1 MSIRDISSGA
11 LWRCI
16 ILFSIL
22 FIVLSYNLLDD
33 RYSHFARWY
42 FFDIGQ
48 GDATLFET
56 GEGSFFLFDAGPDRT
71 IAKRLDRFLP
81 SLHKSVDLIFISH
94 PQKDHFNGIF
104 SLFTSYRIGAIVYN
118 GAVVDSDGWNN
129 VVHEANRLH
138 IPLIPVMS
146 GDSIRHGG
154 TVISI
159 LNPTFSTL
167 QSAESNDTGLVA
179 LAEQGDFSVLLTAD
193 IGSDVE
199 RLLRV
204 FYFVRREHVAEIK
217 SIFTNKSVLFS
228 GLFAG
233 LTIDSSIH
241 TIFFILFTIK
251 IFFLIYILDLYLNFY
266 KKNIIDLQNFIRKI
280 FSKIIENIYIIFLSL
295 LVNISFLINTILGKN
310 EIAKFTEKAISSL
323 DLNAFQTIGG
333 NIFEKIFNVLSLTG
347 FWGRE
352 QFRFIDITDN
362 PLWFLGFLPFV
373 FLIIFGIYKMYFA
386 NFKLFLISILFIV
399 FVPILAVA
407 TSIESLDFMYKYIP
421 FYTGLREP
429 HKWTMLL
436 IPIYLIAMFFGLR
449 NTSHL
454 ENKNSV
460 IIFFILLLFI
470 FQYKFLFGFWGQMRA
485 VEYPSSWYKIEE
497 IIKKENLEKY
507 STECAGE
514 NLFLPWH
521 LYMSFKFAGNV
532 IANPATYFFSCP
544 IVSGTNMEFGGIFDN
559 NKNDTSTKYGFW
571 LFEDNKNLPPNE
583 TNFII
588 VSKDVDFE
596 RYNWLRERGFIQ
608 NIFEDDNLILYKVK
622 N

>member
-199 RLLRV
+199 RLL
-204 FYFVRREHVAEIK
+204 VADIPMPVD
-217 SIFTNKSVLFS
+217 VLKVAHHGSRFS
-228 GLFAG
+228 SSQFF
-233 LTIDSSIH
+233 IDS
-241 TIFFILFTIK
+241 
-251 IFFLIYILDLYLNFY
+251 
-266 KKNIIDLQNFIRKI
+266 IRPRI
-280 FSKIIENIYIIFLSL
+280 AVVEYGVGNIYGHPAQEVIDRLSASGAS
-295 LVNISFLINTILGKN
+295 VFKTGEQGTI
-310 EIAKFTEKAISSL
+310 EI
-323 DLNAFQTIGG
+323 
-333 NIFEKIFNVLSLTG
+333 
-347 FWGRE
+347 R
-352 QFRFIDITDN
+352 
-362 PLWFLGFLPFV
+362 
-373 FLIIFGIYKMYFA
+373 
-386 NFKLFLISILFIV
+386 
-399 FVPILAVA
+399 
-407 TSIESLDFMYKYIP
+407 
-421 FYTGLREP
+421 
-429 HKWTMLL
+429 
-436 IPIYLIAMFFGLR
+436 
-449 NTSHL
+449 
-454 ENKNSV
+454 
-460 IIFFILLLFI
+460 
-470 FQYKFLFGFWGQMRA
+470 
-485 VEYPSSWYKIEE
+485 PSS
-497 IIKKENLEKY
+497 
-507 STECAGE
+507 ST
-514 NLFLPWH
+514 
-521 LYMSFKFAGNV
+521 V
-532 IANPATYFFSCP
+532 Q
-544 IVSGTNMEFGGIFDN
+544 IFRHAP
-559 NKNDTSTKYGFW
+559 TS
-571 LFEDNKNLPPNE
+571 L
-583 TNFII
+583 
-588 VSKDVDFE
+588 
-596 RYNWLRERGFIQ
+596 
-608 NIFEDDNLILYKVK
+608 
-622 N
+622 